1 MADDKKC
8 EWFNLL
14 QRNYIVLCI
23 ANVLQ
28 FTITSSLLQLQYH
41 VYPFTQNFQLY
52 NNESA
57 GIRINGMTLL
67 LTNLKPNYGGKYFCQ
82 AMNEVGKGKS
92 NPLLI
97 QLQSKSIS

>member
-1 MADDKKC
+1 MVQFASEK
-8 EWFNLL
+8 LL
-14 QRNYIVLCI
+14 CFMHCQRV
-23 ANVLQ
+23 
-28 FTITSSLLQLQYH
+28 TITSSLLQLQYH
-41 VYPFTQNFQLY
+41 VDPFTQNFQLY

-97 QLQSKSIS
+97 QLQSKSISFNFLAIK